1 MLRPSESKNRLGDSS
16 TLRIPGALLVAA
28 TCLIGTAALAAVDSP
43 LHRALKER
51 DYDDAIRLL
60 RSRVNANV
68 AGADGELPLVIA
80 ADDSSADAVDVVRE
94 LLRYGTR
101 ADATH
106 RDGDSALLRAA
117 HHGNLAVVELLVQ
130 HGADVNASRTRDSV
144 AGKRVDTPLSVAYA
158 NGHFR
163 VGEFL
168 ESLGDRTPEGKDI
181 KAYRDLGRIEKRIDA
196 LLKQRPPGS
205 IDVDEWGDAAFDA
218 AFAEVKPELARWFK
232 EVERSNPEAMEMLN
246 AVAEEAPPPGM
257 DELEWAK
264 RKHARILQMIQSG
277 ALTIKMPGP
286 PPLD

>member
-1 MLRPSESKNRLGDSS
+1 MLRPSTSKNRLGDSS

-28 TCLIGTAALAAVDSP
+28 TCLIGTAALGAVDTP

-51 DYDDAIRLL
+51 DYDGAIRLL
-60 RSRVNANV
+60 RSGVNANV

-94 LLRYGTR
+94 LLRYEAR

-130 HGADVNASRTRDSV
+130 HGADVNTSRTRDSV
-144 AGKRVDTPLSVAYA
+144 AGKRVDTPLSAAYV

-168 ESLGDRTPEGKDI
+168 ESLGARAPEGKDI

-196 LLKQRPPGS
+196 FRKQRPPGS
-205 IDVDEWGDAAFDA
+205 IDEDEWGDVAFDA

-232 EVERSNPEAMEMLN
+232 DVERLNPEAMEMFN

-257 DELEWAK
+257 DELEWAERK
-264 RKHARILQMIQSG
+264 RARINQLIQSG
-277 ALTIKMPGP
+277 ALTIKMPEP
-286 PPLD
+286 PPPD